1 MLTNSLKKTVLAGC
15 AIAAMGIGSANAAFT
30 ITEASADGSWFNA
43 AQSGRGALIDY
54 VPTGGTSGVLFVA
67 LYLHD
72 TSGAPI
78 WLTLPANVTEGQ
90 FALTNVPVQ
99 RTTGGTFSTTS
110 PTVPSTQ
117 VGTASITFNTCEDL
131 RISLTLT
138 TAGLPNLPA
147 NQPVDLTFSR
157 GGLAGPQCVYKQAF
171 TACPAGTTAVAGQA
185 RTCQLPTAISS
196 NLRLTNDATY
206 IIRGATAVG
215 SGFGSNGT
223 ASDGQIATRATLTID
238 PGTRLQGSGAAGS
251 LDYLLINA
259 GSRIVAEG
267 GVQAPIVFTG
277 PTETPGTWGG
287 IVIAGQAVANNCVVA
302 GTTLAGSCQFEAG
315 AAIRYGGNNPD
326 DSSGV
331 LRYVQVRNGGQVIAT
346 DREFN
351 SVTLLAVGRGTVIDH
366 VQTHAGID
374 DGFEMFGGSVNLR
387 YVVATATEDDSFDF
401 DNGYNGKIQFAY
413 GRSGGAVNSDSN
425 GVESDNQPANGN
437 FDALPRTQPTISNMT
452 LVGVAGGNEG
462 IRLRRGSGGNYWNTV
477 VEAFAG
483 ECFNLNDNAT
493 FTVAGSVAAAGPGLT
508 IRNSTLGICA
518 GGPFEEAATDPFQI
532 SAWFN
537 GQPGN
542 IAGTSAG
549 LTDRRFPAANSP
561 VLGTGA
567 PVTIIGAS
575 VPTLDQFF
583 DVTDYKGAFRNREAD
598 WAVGWTF
605 PGSL

>member
-1 MLTNSLKKTVLAGC
+1 MLTRLKKTVLGSC
-15 AIAAMGIGSANAAFT
+15 AIAALGMGSANAAFT
-30 ITEASADGSWFNA
+30 ITEASVDGSWFNT
-43 AQSGRGALIDY
+43 AQVGRGAVVDY
-54 VPTGGTSGVLFVA
+54 IPTGGVSGVLFVA
-67 LYLHD
+67 LYAHD
-72 TSGAPI
+72 TTGAPT
-78 WLTLPANVTEGQ
+78 WLTIQGNVTEGQ
-90 FALTNVPVQ
+90 FALTGVPVG
-99 RTTGGTFSTTS
+99 RTTGGTFATAS
-110 PTVPSTQ
+110 PNVTPTQ

-131 RISLTLT
+131 RVSLTLT

-147 NQPVDLTFSR
+147 NQPVELTFSR

-171 TACPAGTTAVAGQA
+171 TACPAGTTAVASQA
-185 RTCQLPTAISS
+185 RTCQLPSAINT
-196 NLRLTNDATY
+196 NLQLTNDATY
-206 IIRGATAVG
+206 VIRGATAVG

-223 ASDGQIATRATLTID
+223 ASDGLIATRATLTID

-277 PTETPGTWGG
+277 PTETPGSWGG
-287 IVIAGQAVANNCVVA
+287 IVISGQAIANNCLVT
-302 GTTLAGSCQFEAG
+302 GTTLAGSCTFEAG
-315 AAIRYGGNNPD
+315 AAIRYGGNNAD

-331 LRYVQVRNGGQVIAT
+331 IRYAQIRNGGQVIAL

-351 SVTLLAVGRGTVIDH
+351 SLTLLAVGRGTVIDH

-387 YVVATATEDDSFDF
+387 YVVASGTEDDSFDF

-425 GVESDNQPANGN
+425 GIESDNQPSNGN

-462 IRLRRGSGGNYWNTV
+462 IRLRRGSGGNYWNVV
-477 VEAFAG
+477 VEGFAG
-483 ECFNLNDNAT
+483 ECFNFNDNAT
-493 FTVAGSVAAAGPGLT
+493 FTAAGTAAAAGPALT
-508 IRNSTLGICA
+508 VRNSTLGVCT
-518 GGPFEEAATDPFQI
+518 GGPFELAGTDPYQLNT
-532 SAWFN
+532 WFS

-542 IAGTSAG
+542 ISGTSAG
-549 LTDRRFPAANSP
+549 LVDRRFPAANSP

-567 PVTIIGAS
+567 AVTIIGAS
-575 VPTLDQFF
+575 APTLDPFF

-598 WAVGWTF
+598 WTVGWTF